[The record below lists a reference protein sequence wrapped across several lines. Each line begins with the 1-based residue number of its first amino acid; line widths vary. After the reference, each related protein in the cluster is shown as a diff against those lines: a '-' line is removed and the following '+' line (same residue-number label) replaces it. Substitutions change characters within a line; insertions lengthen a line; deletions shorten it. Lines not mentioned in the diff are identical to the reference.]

1 MTTPDFLAVAAGFVA
16 AVALDSRPVRVISC
30 WFLSLKLRLILSEI
44 VDVSDD
50 IADAIHHNDHLL
62 AEGLTNFYAELCCE
76 RDRLRVRLSELR
88 S

>member
-1 MTTPDFLAVAAGFVA
+1 MRTPDFLAVAAGFTA
-16 AVALDSRPVRVISC
+16 ATVLDSRPVRVISC

-50 IADAIHHNDHLL
+50 IADAIHDNDYLA
-62 AEGLTNFYAELCCE
+62 AEGLTDFYASLCCE

>member
-1 MTTPDFLAVAAGFVA
+1 MSTPDILALAAGFVA
-16 AVALDSRPVRVISC
+16 AAVLDSRPVRVISC

-50 IADAIHHNDHLL
+50 IADAIRDNDHLL
-62 AEGLTNFYAELCCE
+62 AEGLTNFYTDLCCE